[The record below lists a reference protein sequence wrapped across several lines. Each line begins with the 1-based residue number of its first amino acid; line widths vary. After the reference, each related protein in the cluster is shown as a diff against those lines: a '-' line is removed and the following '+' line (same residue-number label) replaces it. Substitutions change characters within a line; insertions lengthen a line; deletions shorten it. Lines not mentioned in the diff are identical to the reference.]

1 MRLEGTAGPPL
12 MGMAHRNVV
21 RMVMLSETQTSCPA
35 LLPAGMMDLLPPHA
49 AFEAETVE
57 RLVRVFGGHGYERVK
72 PPLLEFE
79 ATLLSDSGRALA
91 PQTFRLMD
99 PVAQEMLALRPDM
112 TMQIARIA
120 ATRLAHWPRPLR
132 LAYAG
137 QVVRVRSSQL
147 RPERQFG
154 QVGAELIGSADAA
167 ADIEVILTAVEA
179 LTEVGIGELTV
190 DIGLPG
196 LVPAILDG
204 RALSPTVAARLNA
217 ALERKDISAVGDLAA
232 HLGRETAQL
241 LARLV
246 ATCGPAADAIAAL
259 SSQPLPPAAAA
270 PLDNLLA
277 VIAGI
282 EAAAPQLTLTV
293 DTVERRGFEYHSG
306 VTFALFSIAAPG
318 ELGRGGRYRT
328 MLDED
333 ATGITLF
340 MDTTLRALPAPPP
353 QVRVFLPFGTV
364 RDDGKR
370 LRREGWTT
378 VAALNDVE
386 PATEAARRL
395 GCSHC
400 FECGEVRELEG
411 DQPR

>member
-1 MRLEGTAGPPL
+1 
-12 MGMAHRNVV
+12 
-21 RMVMLSETQTSCPA
+21 MLNETEPSCPA

-49 AFEAETVE
+49 AFEAQTVE
-57 RLVRVFGGHGYERVK
+57 RLVAVFGSHGYERVK

-79 ATLLSDSGRALA
+79 TTLLSGSGAALA

-120 ATRLAHWPRPLR
+120 ATRLAHRPRPLR

-137 QVVRVRSSQL
+137 QVVRVRASQL

-167 ADIEVILTAVEA
+167 ADIEVILTAAEA
-179 LTEVGIGELTV
+179 LTRIGIAELTV
-190 DIGLPG
+190 DLGLPG
-196 LVPAILDG
+196 LVPAILAG
-204 RALSPTVAARLNA
+204 REVSATVAARLRA
-217 ALERKDISAVGDLAA
+217 ALERKDAGAVADLAP

-241 LARLV
+241 LADLV
-246 ATCGPAADAIAAL
+246 AGCGPAAGVIAGLAGK
-259 SSQPLPPAAAA
+259 PLPAAAA
-270 PLDNLLA
+270 ASLANLA
-277 VIAGI
+277 MVIAGI
-282 EAAAPQLTLTV
+282 EAAAPKVTLTV
-293 DTVERRGFEYHSG
+293 DPVERRGFEYHTG
-306 VTFALFSIAAPG
+306 VTFALFSPAASG

-340 MDTTLRALPAPPP
+340 MDTVLRALPAPVPAA
-353 QVRVFLPFGTV
+353 RVYLPVGTPAET
-364 RDDGKR
+364 GAE
-370 LRREGWTT
+370 LRRQGWVT
-378 VAALNDVE
+378 VAALNDDVTAE
-386 PATEAARRL
+386 AAARRL

-400 FECGEVRELEG
+400 LVSGEVRQLNGE
-411 DQPR
+411 PRRAD